1 MLPTL
6 MDLYDL
12 KALRINSTYEAAE
25 LERELDIRFDD
36 FTPEHCEIWLR
47 QTLCLERYAQTRTYS
62 SAARAGGVTV
72 YTLDAWERENT
83 LGFVRR
89 KEIADREFCDG
100 LDELLLE
107 RARQPDSPPSLL
119 TAVLRAHMPE
129 KYKPGYDDHDQ
140 SDSAGPP
147 DFYHKFMADILSRI
161 QDRDLASLKNGE
173 SPNHAP
179 TPIDED
185 TKPAPAP
192 GPTDAEPKPDPDP
205 DPTHRDPAAQDT
217 SGRRH
222 DSPGPTPQN
231 PAPSTQNPSLSR
243 RRRREL
249 QRKQRKSQ
257 NSHRA
262 RAPA

>member
-47 QTLCLERYAQTRTYS
+47 QTLCLERYAQTRTCS

-72 YTLDAWERENT
+72 YTLDAWERDNT

-119 TAVLRAHMPE
+119 NAVLRAQMPE
-129 KYKPGYDDHDQ
+129 KYKPGYDDHDKP
-140 SDSAGPP
+140 DSAGQP
-147 DFYHKFMADILSRI
+147 DFYHKLMADILSKI
-161 QDRDLASLKNGE
+161 QELDLASPENGE
-173 SPNHAP
+173 TPNHTPA
-179 TPIDED
+179 PIDADAES
-185 TKPAPAP
+185 KPAP
-192 GPTDAEPKPDPDP
+192 GPDPIDADIKPAS
-205 DPTHRDPAAQDT
+205 DPA
-217 SGRRH
+217 
-222 DSPGPTPQN
+222 PTPRD
-231 PAPSTQNPSLSR
+231 PAPSTQNPNPSTVSPSARNPSLSR

-257 NSHRA
+257 NSPHA
-262 RAPA
+262 RAPT

>member
-1 MLPTL
+1 

-12 KALRINSTYEAAE
+12 KALRVNSTYEAAE

-36 FTPEHCEIWLR
+36 FTPEHRETWLR

-72 YTLDAWERENT
+72 YTLDAWERDNT

-89 KEIADREFCDG
+89 KEIADREFRDG

-119 TAVLRAHMPE
+119 NAVLRAHMPE

-140 SDSAGPP
+140 PNSAGPP
-147 DFYHKFMADILSRI
+147 DLYNKLMADILSKI
-161 QDRDLASLKNGE
+161 QDRELASPENTE
-173 SPNHAP
+173 TSNHTP
-179 TPIDED
+179 SPIDADIES
-185 TKPAPAP
+185 APAP
-192 GPTDAEPKPDPDP
+192 DPIEDADTKTAPDPGPTP
-205 DPTHRDPAAQDT
+205 RDPAVQDT
-217 SGRRH
+217 SDRRH
-222 DSPGPTPQN
+222 GAPNPTPQN
-231 PAPSTQNPSLSR
+231 PAPSTQNLSR

-257 NSHRA
+257 NSHHA
-262 RAPA
+262 RAPT

>member
-1 MLPTL
+1 

-12 KALRINSTYEAAE
+12 KALRVNSTYEAAE

-47 QTLCLERYAQTRTYS
+47 QTLCLERYAQTRTSS

-72 YTLDAWERENT
+72 YTLDAWERDNT

-107 RARQPDSPPSLL
+107 RARQPDSPPSLIN
-119 TAVLRAHMPE
+119 AVLRAHMPE

-140 SDSAGPP
+140 ANSAGPP
-147 DFYHKFMADILSRI
+147 DFYHKLMADILSKI
-161 QDRDLASLKNGE
+161 QEHELASPENGE
-173 SPNHAP
+173 TPNHAP
-179 TPIDED
+179 APIDAD
-185 TKPAPAP
+185 PKPA
-192 GPTDAEPKPDPDP
+192 PDPDP
-205 DPTHRDPAAQDT
+205 IDADT
-217 SGRRH
+217 KTAP
-222 DSPGPTPQN
+222 DPGPTPRN
-231 PAPSTQNPSLSR
+231 SAPSARNPSLSR

-249 QRKQRKSQ
+249 QRKLRKSQ
-257 NSHRA
+257 NSHHA
-262 RAPA
+262 RAPT

>member
-1 MLPTL
+1 

-12 KALRINSTYEAAE
+12 KALRVNSTYEAAE

-47 QTLCLERYAQTRTYS
+47 QTLCLERYAQTRTCS

-72 YTLDAWERENT
+72 YTLDAWERDNT

-119 TAVLRAHMPE
+119 NAVLRAHMPE
-129 KYKPGYDDHDQ
+129 KYKPGYDDHDKP
-140 SDSAGPP
+140 DSAGPP
-147 DFYHKFMADILSRI
+147 DFYHKLMADILSKI
-161 QDRDLASLKNGE
+161 QEHELASPENGE
-173 SPNHAP
+173 TPNHAP
-179 TPIDED
+179 APIVEDADTKTAPDPGPIEDAD
-185 TKPAPAP
+185 TKPAPDP
-192 GPTDAEPKPDPDP
+192 G
-205 DPTHRDPAAQDT
+205 
-217 SGRRH
+217 S
-222 DSPGPTPQN
+222 TPQN
-231 PAPSTQNPSLSR
+231 PAPSTQNPDPSTVSPSSRNPAPSARNPSLSR

-257 NSHRA
+257 NSHHA
-262 RAPA
+262 RAPT

>member
-1 MLPTL
+1 

-47 QTLCLERYAQTRTYS
+47 QTLCLERYAQTRTCS

-72 YTLDAWERENT
+72 YTLDAWERDNT

-119 TAVLRAHMPE
+119 NAVLRAQMPE
-129 KYKPGYDDHDQ
+129 KYKPGYDDHDKP
-140 SDSAGPP
+140 DSAGPP
-147 DFYHKFMADILSRI
+147 DFYHKLMADILSKI
-161 QDRDLASLKNGE
+161 QEHELASPENGE
-173 SPNHAP
+173 TPNHAP
-179 TPIDED
+179 APIDTD
-185 TKPAPAP
+185 TKTASGP
-192 GPTDAEPKPDPDP
+192 GPTDADTKTASDPGPIDTEPKPAPD
-205 DPTHRDPAAQDT
+205 
-217 SGRRH
+217 
-222 DSPGPTPQN
+222 PGPTPQN
-231 PAPSTQNPSLSR
+231 PAPSTRNPSLSR

-257 NSHRA
+257 NSHHA
-262 RAPA
+262 RAPT

>member
-1 MLPTL
+1 

-12 KALRINSTYEAAE
+12 KALRITSTYEADE

-36 FTPEHCEIWLR
+36 FTPEHREIWLR
-47 QTLCLERYAQTRTYS
+47 QTLCLERFAQTRTCS

-72 YTLDAWERENT
+72 YTLDTWERENT

-119 TAVLRAHMPE
+119 NAVLRAHMPE

-140 SDSAGPP
+140 ANSAGQP
-147 DFYHKFMADILSRI
+147 DFYHKLMADILSKI
-161 QDRDLASLKNGE
+161 QERDLASPENGE
-173 SPNHAP
+173 TPNPAP
-179 TPIDED
+179 VPIDTD
-185 TKPAPAP
+185 ADIKPAP
-192 GPTDAEPKPDPDP
+192 GPIDEETKTASDP
-205 DPTHRDPAAQDT
+205 DPTPRDPAVQDT

-222 DSPGPTPQN
+222 DSPDPTPQN
-231 PAPSTQNPSLSR
+231 PAPSTQNPSSSLSR
-243 RRRREL
+243 RQRRGL

-257 NSHRA
+257 NSHHA
-262 RAPA
+262 RAPT

>member
-1 MLPTL
+1 

-47 QTLCLERYAQTRTYS
+47 QTLCLERYAQTRTCS

-72 YTLDAWERENT
+72 YTLDAWERDNT

-119 TAVLRAHMPE
+119 NAVLRAQMPE
-129 KYKPGYDDHDQ
+129 KYKPGYDDHDKP
-140 SDSAGPP
+140 DSAGQP
-147 DFYHKFMADILSRI
+147 DFYHKLMADILSRI
-161 QDRDLASLKNGE
+161 QEHELASPENGE
-173 SPNHAP
+173 TPKHTPA
-179 TPIDED
+179 PIDADAD
-185 TKPAPAP
+185 TKPAP
-192 GPTDAEPKPDPDP
+192 D
-205 DPTHRDPAAQDT
+205 
-217 SGRRH
+217 
-222 DSPGPTPQN
+222 PGPTPQN
-231 PAPSTQNPSLSR
+231 PAPSTRNPSLSR

-257 NSHRA
+257 NSHHA
-262 RAPA
+262 RAPT